1 MHRHYWAKH
10 ELPAYEEDLK
20 LEKPASMIT
29 NLRELYKFLT
39 KYKSSNPHYKEKL
52 RMIDKAVIAYQ
63 EHL

>member
-1 MHRHYWAKH
+1 
-10 ELPAYEEDLK
+10 
-20 LEKPASMIT
+20 MIT
-29 NLRELYKFLT
+29 NLRELYRFLT